1 MEARV
6 KAHTRQGKYGLQ
18 MVKEYGRVY
27 EPSHGEFDPIHPSYA
42 LNTHVTLPDFDKGT
56 PEAYNAVA
64 EATHRLIEEQL
75 KYNDKLSKVK
85 RLLRKGLSKVKGII
99 KEKTD
104 IKKQYRDLKALGK
117 KHGPVFMAYAIAI
130 EIMEDVVLPA
140 ILTKMGHPE
149 FTPILLAW
157 HSEWFMYPLYFGVAK
172 LLRKH
177 KKLEKAFYVIME
189 RRL

>member
-1 MEARV
+1 
-6 KAHTRQGKYGLQ
+6 
-18 MVKEYGRVY
+18 MVREYGREY
-27 EPSHGEFDPIHPSYA
+27 DPVGPE
-42 LNTHVTLPDFDKGT
+42 LPLTTHVTLPDFDRGT
-56 PEAYNAVA
+56 PEAYDAVA
-64 EATHRLIEEQL
+64 EATHRFIEEQL
-75 KYNDKLSKVK
+75 KHNRKLGKYE
-85 RLLRKGLSKVKGII
+85 RLIRKGLSKVKDII

-104 IKKQYRDLKALGK
+104 IKKQYREMKALGK

-157 HSEWFMYPLYFGVAK
+157 HSEWFMYPLYFAVVRK
-172 LLRKH
+172 LGKH
-177 KKLEKAFYVIME
+177 KKLQKALYVIME